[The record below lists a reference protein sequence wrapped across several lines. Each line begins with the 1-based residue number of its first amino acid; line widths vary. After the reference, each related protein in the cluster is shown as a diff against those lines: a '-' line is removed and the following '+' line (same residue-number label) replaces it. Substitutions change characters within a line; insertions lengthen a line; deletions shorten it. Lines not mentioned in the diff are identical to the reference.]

1 MNPFE
6 NINSFKVR
14 EITFQMQQVTFLLKI
29 RDVKFIPIEV
39 NNTFEA
45 GKERI
50 KFLDDVSF
58 FAVSFGKILTDIP
71 IPLFIIT
78 TANHVKLGTAG
89 SEACGFNINE
99 NDFFR
104 IGNQFKRIVDRQ
116 ILDFYGGNLHGIR
129 SFG

>member
-1 MNPFE
+1 MQEQEKQQIFRRLFHIAVIDRNQFSAGKFIRTMDPSEYFQGLLFAIWKIQEFLQGRDSFE

-29 RDVKFIPIEV
+29 RNVKFIPIEV

-71 IPLFIIT
+71 IPT
-78 TANHVKLGTAG
+78 
-89 SEACGFNINE
+89 S
-99 NDFFR
+99 
-104 IGNQFKRIVDRQ
+104 
-116 ILDFYGGNLHGIR
+116 
-129 SFG
+129 